1 VCAGG
6 PVAILSASHGDRPHC
21 IYRGY
26 CIQGC
31 KVGAKASTLVTHVP
45 DALNNGGEIRDNCM
59 VSQISLRSNRLVD
72 GVRYF
77 DADGRE
83 HFQRARAVMVCGY
96 ALETPRL
103 LLNSAC
109 AGHERGLGNS
119 SGTLGR
125 YLMAQAGN
133 VILGRFEELVR
144 MYKAPPAHALTEEF
158 YETDPK
164 RDFAR
169 GFAVQTV
176 APLPIAFA
184 KQMMA
189 AKGLWG
195 WGLRRAVMDYNH
207 WSTLGVLGE
216 ILPWEDNR
224 VQVADGR
231 EGRHDAKDRFGL
243 PVAQVTFS
251 LHDNDKKLIEF
262 GKKKV
267 MDIMRAAGAVE
278 VVQESRYA
286 HLVGGCRMSATPETG
301 VCDKFG
307 RTWDVPNLF
316 VMDGSVMPTQ
326 GSANPGLTIQALA
339 ARTADHLISCRG
351 ESTWK
356 RSLEEPPCRKSLS
369 PPGTF
374 GKGVPRVA

>member
-1 VCAGG
+1 
-6 PVAILSASHGDRPHC
+6 L
-21 IYRGY
+21 
-26 CIQGC
+26 
-31 KVGAKASTLVTHVP
+31 GADGLA
-45 DALNNGGEIRDNCM
+45 
-59 VSQISLRSNRLVD
+59 D
-72 GVRYF
+72 GVHYF
-77 DADGRE
+77 DGQARE
-83 HFQRARAVMVCGY
+83 HFQRARAVIVCGY

-109 AGHERGLGNS
+109 PHHEQGLANS

-133 VILGRFEELVR
+133 VILGRFDELVR

-158 YETDPK
+158 YETDPR

-184 KQMMA
+184 RQMMA

-195 WGLRRAVMDYNH
+195 WGLRRAMMDYNH

-216 ILPWEDNR
+216 ILPWGDNR
-224 VQVADGR
+224 IEVADGR
-231 EGRHDAKDRFGL
+231 GGRHDAKDQFGL
-243 PVAQVTFS
+243 PVAQVTFR
-251 LHDNDKKLIEF
+251 LHENDQRLIEF
-262 GKKKV
+262 GKAKV
-267 MDIMRAAGAVE
+267 MEIMSAAGAVE
-278 VVQESRYA
+278 VAQESRYA

-339 ARTADHLISCRG
+339 ARTADHLISCRDHI
-351 ESTWK
+351 TK
-356 RSLEEPPCRKSLS
+356 RSSDEPPCRKELS

-374 GKGVPRVA
+374 GRGVPHVA